1 MTRRP
6 EDGEALDGFGD
17 EQRHLSPYR
26 LLRALDAT
34 EPLDPLLS
42 DVLRELCLRV
52 YPAAPGSADSDYI
65 VLDLHG
71 VSIGVQRR
79 PDALYVHLDTS
90 ETNDTMIA
98 VEING
103 GGEQVHPTGYELPR

>member
-1 MTRRP
+1 MTGRP
-6 EDGEALDGFGD
+6 VDSEALDDFGD
-17 EQRHLSPYR
+17 DQRNLSPHR
-26 LLRALDAT
+26 LLSALET
-34 EPLDPLLS
+34 IEPLDPLLS
-42 DVLRELCLRV
+42 AVLRELRLRV
-52 YPAAPGSADSDYI
+52 YPSAPGSANSDYI

-71 VSIGVQRR
+71 VSIGVRRR

-103 GGEQVHPTGYELPR
+103 GGEHEHSAGYGLPR

>member
-1 MTRRP
+1 
-6 EDGEALDGFGD
+6 
-17 EQRHLSPYR
+17 
-26 LLRALDAT
+26 
-34 EPLDPLLS
+34 
-42 DVLRELCLRV
+42 
-52 YPAAPGSADSDYI
+52 

-103 GGEQVHPTGYELPR
+103 GGEHEHPTGYELPR